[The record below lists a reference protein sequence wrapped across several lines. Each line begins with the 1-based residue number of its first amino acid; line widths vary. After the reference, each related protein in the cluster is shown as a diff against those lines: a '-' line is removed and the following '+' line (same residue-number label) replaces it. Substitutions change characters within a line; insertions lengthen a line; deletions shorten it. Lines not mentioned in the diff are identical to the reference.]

1 MGLPACLRVLANAFP
16 VTLLLSCCLDPPA
29 ALLAGV
35 DLTASLPFKVAA
47 DMAAPAEESDRDEAM
62 GGVVVGWVVGGGI
75 NASQMGRESSLCLL
89 QFLARKCGE
98 HTAHSLATHSQHPAP
113 KSVLCTEKR
122 NGASGC
128 TKRRDTATGKSGEAA
143 RTKGVVVR
151 EGDVML
157 WVRAACCCCPSWI
170 TGATRHP
177 KHPGLNCRKQTRQP
191 GLVPS
196 TGSRCDDCRWTGI
209 DTQPAV

>member
-1 MGLPACLRVLANAFP
+1 MCLRWEERA
-16 VTLLLSCCLDPPA
+16 LS
-29 ALLAGV
+29 
-35 DLTASLPFKVAA
+35 
-47 DMAAPAEESDRDEAM
+47 
-62 GGVVVGWVVGGGI
+62 
-75 NASQMGRESSLCLL
+75 LL

-98 HTAHSLATHSQHPAP
+98 HAAHSLATHRQHPAL
-113 KSVLCTEKR
+113 KSVLCTVKR

-157 WVRAACCCCPSWI
+157 WVRAACYCCPSWI

-177 KHPGLNCRKQTRQP
+177 KHPGLNCREQTRQP

-209 DTQPAV
+209 DTQPAVQVVVYEANEGEELLVACVEAIIRRLDAHIETSPRRRR